1 MSDDTTMQYEALDG
15 DLDIHYPDLDPEG
28 EYQLELVKIQLFK
41 SREGVDMLIPEF
53 IVRASNKPGSP
64 VGSRR
69 QWKQSDCFGQR
80 STDGKGLKRTNTVVF
95 LAAVSGK
102 DPGEKQK
109 WSEICQFAAKKN
121 VWGQN
126 FKDAKG
132 NLHRGGAGVIIN
144 CKTGPRKP
152 TRRPN
157 FWFVPHTFSSIGTVS
172 E

>member
-1 MSDDTTMQYEALDG
+1 MSEMDFSELDG
-15 DLDIHYPDLDPEG
+15 EIELRYPDLDPDG
-28 EYQLELVKIQLFK
+28 EYQLELVKINLFQ
-41 SREGVDMLIPEF
+41 SRGGIDMFIPEF
-53 IVRASNKPGSP
+53 IVRASNRVGSP

-69 QWKQSDCFGQR
+69 QWKHGDCFGKKNAD
-80 STDGKGLKRTNTVVF
+80 SKKIKLANTITF

-102 DPGEKQK
+102 DPGEKQT
-109 WSEICQFAAKKN
+109 WSEVAKFAAKKN

-144 CKTGPRKP
+144 CKTGPRKIA
-152 TRRPN
+152 RSGGEYC
-157 FWFVPHTFSSIGTVS
+157 VHTFSSLSAT